1 MGKKDPENHVGGTEL
16 RNQKEATCTEDGYT
30 GDTYCKGCDAVLL
43 AGNVIPAPGHDYG
56 EWTSNDDETHQR
68 VCSRNASHI
77 EKKACADENKDH
89 KCDVCG
95 KVLSECADTNNDHN
109 CDTCGK
115 KLTDHTFTAE
125 KTDEKYLKSA
135 ATCTEQAVYFKS
147 CAICGE
153 TGTETFAS
161 GAVNPDNHA
170 EGCELTW
177 TISDQTHKR
186 AYSRCGKVVVS
197 EEDHEFGDW
206 TVTKKPTSSKKGEK
220 ERTCADCGYVQTKS
234 IPARG
239 SSGSSSSYCTL
250 MFESNGGSEIE
261 SVHAARHT
269 RIDLTSAKYEPVRR
283 GYIFTGWYEDKALT
297 KKLTSIEL
305 MGSRTVYAGW
315 QEDTMRFDDVRRGD
329 WFYDDVAYVYA
340 NGLMSGTSAYRFSPD
355 LSTTRAMIVTIL
367 WRLEGEPVVNFAMRF
382 ADVSPD
388 EWYGEA
394 IRWAAASG
402 IVNGYS
408 ETAFGPND
416 NITREQLAAMLY
428 RYAQYK
434 KADVSVGE
442 DTNILSFDDAFDV
455 SEYAVPAM
463 QWACGAGV
471 MQGANGKLLPTAEAT
486 RAQTAAMLHR
496 FCEDVLK

>member
-1 MGKKDPENHVGGTEL
+1 MFGGEATCTAKAVCERCQQEYGELAAHEWQDATCVAPKTCKNCAATTGEKDLANHVGGTEL
-16 RNQKEATCTEDGYT
+16 RNQKDATCTEDGYT
-30 GDTYCKGCDAVLL
+30 GDTYCKGCNAVLL
-43 AGNVIPAPGHDYG
+43 AGNVISAPGHDYG
-56 EWTSNDDETHQR
+56 EWTSNDDQTHQR

-77 EKKACADENKDH
+77 EKEACADENKDH
-89 KCDVCG
+89 KCDICG
-95 KVLSECADTNNDHN
+95 KVLSECTDTNNDHN

-135 ATCTEQAVYFKS
+135 VTCTEQAVYFKS

-153 TGTETFAS
+153 KGTETFAS
-161 GAVNPDNHA
+161 GTVDPDNHA

-177 TISDQTHKR
+177 TIIDQTHKR

-220 ERTCADCGYVQTKS
+220 ERTCADCGYVQKKS

-239 SSGSSSSYCTL
+239 SSGSSASYCTL
-250 MFESNGGSEIE
+250 TFESNGGSEIE

-315 QEDTMRFDDVRRGD
+315 QPDT
-329 WFYDDVAYVYA
+329 
-340 NGLMSGTSAYRFSPD
+340 
-355 LSTTRAMIVTIL
+355 
-367 WRLEGEPVVNFAMRF
+367 MRF

-388 EWYGEA
+388 KWYGEA
-394 IRWAAASG
+394 I
-402 IVNGYS
+402 
-408 ETAFGPND
+408 
-416 NITREQLAAMLY
+416 
-428 RYAQYK
+428 
-434 KADVSVGE
+434 
-442 DTNILSFDDAFDV
+442 
-455 SEYAVPAM
+455 
-463 QWACGAGV
+463 
-471 MQGANGKLLPTAEAT
+471 

>member
-1 MGKKDPENHVGGTEL
+1 MFGGEATCTAKAVCERCQQEYGELAAHEWQDATCVAPKTCKNCAATTGEKDLANHVGGTEL
-16 RNQKEATCTEDGYT
+16 RNQKDATCTEDGYT
-30 GDTYCKGCDAVLL
+30 GDTYCKGCNAVLL
-43 AGNVIPAPGHDYG
+43 AGNVISAPGHDYG
-56 EWTSNDDETHQR
+56 EWTSNDDQTHQR

-77 EKKACADENKDH
+77 EKEACADENKDH
-89 KCDVCG
+89 KCDICG
-95 KVLSECADTNNDHN
+95 KVLSECTDTNNDHN

-135 ATCTEQAVYFKS
+135 VTCTEQAVYFKS

-153 TGTETFAS
+153 KGTETFAS
-161 GAVNPDNHA
+161 GTVDPDNHA

-177 TISDQTHKR
+177 TIIDQTHKR

-197 EEDHEFGDW
+197 EEDYEFGDW

-220 ERTCADCGYVQTKS
+220 GRTCADCGYVQKKS

-239 SSGSSSSYCTL
+239 SSGSSASYCTL
-250 MFESNGGSEIE
+250 TFESNGGSEIE

-315 QEDTMRFDDVRRGD
+315 QPDT
-329 WFYDDVAYVYA
+329 
-340 NGLMSGTSAYRFSPD
+340 
-355 LSTTRAMIVTIL
+355 
-367 WRLEGEPVVNFAMRF
+367 MRF

-388 EWYGEA
+388 KWYGEA
-394 IRWAAASG
+394 I
-402 IVNGYS
+402 
-408 ETAFGPND
+408 
-416 NITREQLAAMLY
+416 
-428 RYAQYK
+428 
-434 KADVSVGE
+434 
-442 DTNILSFDDAFDV
+442 
-455 SEYAVPAM
+455 
-463 QWACGAGV
+463 
-471 MQGANGKLLPTAEAT
+471 

>member
-1 MGKKDPENHVGGTEL
+1 M
-16 RNQKEATCTEDGYT
+16 
-30 GDTYCKGCDAVLL
+30 
-43 AGNVIPAPGHDYG
+43 ISAPGHDYG
-56 EWTSNDDETHQR
+56 EWTSNDDQTHQR

-77 EKKACADENKDH
+77 EKEACADENKDH
-89 KCDVCG
+89 KCDICG
-95 KVLSECADTNNDHN
+95 KVLSECTDTNNDHN

-135 ATCTEQAVYFKS
+135 VTCTEQAVYFKS

-153 TGTETFAS
+153 KGTETFAS
-161 GAVNPDNHA
+161 GTVDPDNHA

-177 TISDQTHKR
+177 TITDQTHKR

-239 SSGSSSSYCTL
+239 SSGSSASYCTL
-250 MFESNGGSEIE
+250 TFESNGGSKIE

-315 QEDTMRFDDVRRGD
+315 QPDT
-329 WFYDDVAYVYA
+329 
-340 NGLMSGTSAYRFSPD
+340 
-355 LSTTRAMIVTIL
+355 
-367 WRLEGEPVVNFAMRF
+367 MRF

-388 EWYGEA
+388 KWYGEA
-394 IRWAAASG
+394 I
-402 IVNGYS
+402 
-408 ETAFGPND
+408 
-416 NITREQLAAMLY
+416 
-428 RYAQYK
+428 
-434 KADVSVGE
+434 
-442 DTNILSFDDAFDV
+442 
-455 SEYAVPAM
+455 
-463 QWACGAGV
+463 
-471 MQGANGKLLPTAEAT
+471 

>member
-1 MGKKDPENHVGGTEL
+1 MKRSCGCFSPCVAPKTCKNCAATTGEKDLANHVGGTEL
-16 RNQKEATCTEDGYT
+16 RNQKDATCTEDGYT
-30 GDTYCKGCDAVLL
+30 GDTYCKGCNAVLL
-43 AGNVIPAPGHDYG
+43 AGNVISAPGHDYG
-56 EWTSNDDETHQR
+56 EWTSNDDQTHQR

-77 EKKACADENKDH
+77 EKEACADENKDH
-89 KCDVCG
+89 KCDICG
-95 KVLSECADTNNDHN
+95 KVLSECTDTNNDHN

-135 ATCTEQAVYFKS
+135 VTCTEQAVYFKS

-153 TGTETFAS
+153 KGTETFAS
-161 GAVNPDNHA
+161 GTVDPDNHA

-177 TISDQTHKR
+177 TITDQTHKR

-239 SSGSSSSYCTL
+239 SSGSSASYCTL
-250 MFESNGGSEIE
+250 TFESNGGSEIE

-269 RIDLTSAKYEPVRR
+269 RIVLTSAKYEPVRR

-315 QEDTMRFDDVRRGD
+315 QPDTMHFDDVRRGD
-329 WFYDDVAYVYA
+329 WFYDDAAYVYA

-367 WRLEGEPVVNFAMRF
+367 WRLEGKPVVNFAMRF

-388 EWYGEA
+388 KWYGEA
-394 IRWAAASG
+394 I
-402 IVNGYS
+402 
-408 ETAFGPND
+408 
-416 NITREQLAAMLY
+416 
-428 RYAQYK
+428 
-434 KADVSVGE
+434 
-442 DTNILSFDDAFDV
+442 
-455 SEYAVPAM
+455 
-463 QWACGAGV
+463 
-471 MQGANGKLLPTAEAT
+471 